1 MTNGLNERA
10 SFRCMSNGMSSLIS
24 HPLFDF
30 KVSYLRALELQARL
44 LQKLGRVKSRNTF
57 PLMMT

>member
-1 MTNGLNERA
+1 MYEQR
-10 SFRCMSNGMSSLIS
+10 MSSLIS

-44 LQKLGRVKSRNTF
+44 LQKLGRVKFRNTF